1 MTAAEPGDVAGRSS
15 GVSRPAAARAGLGSA
30 AVDRDAEAAVT
41 ALYTAHYR
49 TLVGLAGLL
58 VRDPGTAEEVVQDSF
73 VALHRGWRRLRDN
86 DKALA
91 YLRRSVLNGSRSV
104 LRRRAVADR
113 YVPRP
118 EADPGAPSAEQGAM
132 ALLERSA
139 MVAALRTLSV
149 RQREAVVLQYYA
161 GLSGPQAAQA
171 MGISASAVKNHT
183 ARAMA
188 SLRGVL
194 ERPT

>member
-30 AVDRDAEAAVT
+30 AVQRDAEAAVT
-41 ALYTAHYR
+41 ALYAEHYR
-49 TLVGLAGLL
+49 TLVGLATLL
-58 VRDPGTAEEVVQDSF
+58 VRDTGTAEEVVQDSF
-73 VALHRGWRRLRDN
+73 VALHRGWRRLRDS

-91 YLRRSVLNGSRSV
+91 YLRQSVLNRSRSV
-104 LRRRAVADR
+104 LRRRAVARRHAPTPD
-113 YVPRP
+113 
-118 EADPGAPSAEQGAM
+118 AGPGAPSAEQGAL

-139 MVAALRTLSV
+139 VVAALRTLSV

-171 MGISASAVKNHT
+171 MGISANSVKNHT

-188 SLRGVL
+188 SLRSVL
-194 ERPT
+194 ER

>member
-15 GVSRPAAARAGLGSA
+15 GVSRPAAARAGLGSVA
-30 AVDRDAEAAVT
+30 AQRDAEAAVT

-49 TLVGLAGLL
+49 TLVGLAALL
-58 VRDPGTAEEVVQDSF
+58 VRDTGTAEEVVQDSF

-91 YLRRSVLNGSRSV
+91 YLRQSVLNRSRSV

-113 YVPRP
+113 YTPRP
-118 EADPGAPSAEQGAM
+118 EVDPGAPSAEQGAM

-139 MVAALRTLSV
+139 VVAALLTLSA

-188 SLRGVL
+188 SLRSVL